1 MTTLAGRGLAIHYSS
16 PLDPL
21 AEPLLRELDEE
32 YHARYGPNEEMR
44 RHPAAEFAAPGGAFL
59 LVLDRGVAVAGGA
72 FRRYDATTA
81 ELKRMWTN
89 RPYRRTGLASA
100 VLAELEGEVARR
112 GYRRV
117 YLTTGPRQPEA
128 IGLYQRAGYRALF
141 DLADPP
147 PDDLAFEKILTAGVG

>member
-1 MTTLAGRGLAIHYSS
+1 MIGRDVVIRYSS

-44 RHPAAEFAAPGGAFL
+44 RHPATEFAAPAGAFL
-59 LVLDRGVAVAGGA
+59 LVLDGGAAVAGGA
-72 FRRYDATTA
+72 FRRFDAVTA
-81 ELKRMWTN
+81 ELKRVWTH
-89 RPYRRTGLASA
+89 RPYRRTGLASM
-100 VLAELEGEVARR
+100 VLAELEAEAARR

-128 IGLYQRAGYRALF
+128 IALYRRAGYRALF

-147 PDDLAFEKILTAGVG
+147 PDDLAFEKLLATGAR